1 MCGEIWS
8 WIWELILCCVR
19 EGLERVWGNEFVLCV
34 REFGVSWG
42 NIMCCVWERLGRVW
56 GSEFVLCVREFGVG
70 LGNECVPCVGEI
82 WVGLWE

>member
-1 MCGEIWS
+1 
-8 WIWELILCCVR
+8 
-19 EGLERVWGNEFVLCV
+19 
-34 REFGVSWG
+34 
-42 NIMCCVWERLGRVW
+42 MCCVWERLGRVW